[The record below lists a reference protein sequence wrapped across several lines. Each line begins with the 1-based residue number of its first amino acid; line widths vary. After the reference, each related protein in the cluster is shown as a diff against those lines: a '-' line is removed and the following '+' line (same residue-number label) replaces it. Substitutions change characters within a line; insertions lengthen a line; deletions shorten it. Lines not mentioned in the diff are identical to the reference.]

1 MKRGPVNEIP
11 EEITVSARADSV
23 AVLIEFVSTHAWEC
37 GFQDDAIV
45 KINLAVEEA
54 LDNILYFACSN
65 GEGEI
70 RISCSIHNSGALQI
84 NIADTGKPF
93 NVLLSGTFPEADDF
107 TEPGRKPSTK
117 VMKKVI
123 KNVEYRREIDKNV
136 LIFIVSKDLL

>member
-1 MKRGPVNEIP
+1 MKRGPLNEIP

-23 AVLIEFVSTHAWEC
+23 AALIEFVSTHAWEC
-37 GFQDDAIV
+37 GFQDEAIN
-45 KINLAVEEA
+45 KINLAVKEA

-70 RISCSIHNSGALQI
+70 RIVCSIHNSGALQI

-123 KNVEYRREIDKNV
+123 KNVEYRREIDRNV